1 MGFAR
6 LLGTLVGDLTRG
18 NVSGG
23 LSRFT
28 SGAQWAA
35 SSAATRATTDFFSTP
50 PAQQAPPSQAGV
62 PTHPPAP
69 PPPGAGAPP
78 PPPGAAASAPPAQ
91 ASGPSDEEAWV
102 LLQAMIASA
111 GADGEIDADER
122 QKIMSQAEA
131 ADLRPSEMRALEA
144 EMDAPKSAAA
154 LAALSTGEAH
164 GQLIYRMALSAIV
177 VDTPEEQQFLETLA
191 EALDLRPSIV
201 RQIHAEVAG

>member
-6 LLGTLVGDLTRG
+6 LLGSLVGDLTRG

-28 SGAQWAA
+28 SGAQWEA
-35 SSAATRATTDFFSTP
+35 SSAATRATTDFFSAP
-50 PAQQAPPSQAGV
+50 PSQQAPPSQGDG
-62 PTHPPAP
+62 PNRPPAPPPPAAPP
-69 PPPGAGAPP
+69 PPPGAGAGVPIQP
-78 PPPGAAASAPPAQ
+78 
-91 ASGPSDEEAWV
+91 SGPSDEEAWV

-131 ADLRPSEMRALEA
+131 ADLRPSDMRALEA
-144 EMDAPKSAAA
+144 EMDAPKSPGA

-177 VDTPEEQQFLETLA
+177 VDTPEEQQFLDTLA
-191 EALDLRPSIV
+191 EALDLRPSVV